1 MSSERDQNGPTQVQ
15 TALYNELTSHMQLN
29 GLNGMNGIGMISKPF
44 GERGKLH
51 RNRFKIRKLPQT
63 LQISLNKISS
73 TSRWKIF
80 HNGKW
85 ACAEFSSP
93 CNIRLLV
100 ERIELHRH
108 TLDAFEV
115 QHPNLLRNGGEDS
128 AGSLKSST
136 VANRHV
142 LREFLWNFS
151 PDSAQC
157 FDCKSSPM

>member
-1 MSSERDQNGPTQVQ
+1 MSSEREQNGPTQVHP
-15 TALYNELTSHMQLN
+15 ALNYNDLAAHMQLN
-29 GLNGMNGIGMISKPF
+29 GLNGLNGIGMISKPF

-51 RNRFKIRKLPQT
+51 RNWLGIEKLPQS
-63 LQISLNKISS
+63 LQINLNKISS

-93 CNIRLLV
+93 RNICLLV

-115 QHPNLLRNGGEDS
+115 QLANLLRNGCEDS
-128 AGSLKSST
+128 AGSSKSST
-136 VANRHV
+136 VLDRHV
-142 LREFLWNFS
+142 LREFF
-151 PDSAQC
+151 
-157 FDCKSSPM
+157 